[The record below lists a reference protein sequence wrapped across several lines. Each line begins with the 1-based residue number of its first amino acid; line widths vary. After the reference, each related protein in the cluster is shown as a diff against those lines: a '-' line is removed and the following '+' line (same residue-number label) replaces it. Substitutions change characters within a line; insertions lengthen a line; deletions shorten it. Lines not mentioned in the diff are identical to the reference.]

1 MHISGLIVCNS
12 IEPLAADERLDPDA
26 LPRGKLRHDI
36 RIRRGATAQS
46 RAVALHIRAAAAG
59 GVHKKII
66 LTNIAYRTVM
76 QNAIPC
82 AVLAQ
87 HFHSRSARHFRKNR
101 GIRVRAFAQVHLV
114 RSDLPHLRP
123 FGFSFSLRRRAACR
137 HCQEGKHQGDRS

>member
-1 MHISGLIVCNS
+1 MHIPGLVVCNS
-12 IEPLAADERLDPDA
+12 IEPLAADECLDPEA
-26 LPRGKLRHDI
+26 LPRGKLRHNI
-36 RIRRGATAQS
+36 GIRRGAAAQG
-46 RAVALHIRAAAAG
+46 RTVALHIRAAAAC

-66 LTNIAYRTVM
+66 LPDIANRTVM
-76 QNAIPC
+76 QNAIPG
-82 AVLAQ
+82 AVFAQ

-114 RSDLPHLRP
+114 RSNLPHFRP